1 MVTIIKMLMMKRE
14 SGVVKKE
21 VQGGVTALGR
31 GTTGFPPPVLSM
43 YFVISGGK
51 EVAKEVGKKVDKK
64 AGKEMDMDK
73 KVGLGDFEGP
83 KWYLLPAIIV
93 SPVLVLLHEV
103 TIPYILTS
111 KVHH

>member
-1 MVTIIKMLMMKRE
+1 MD
-14 SGVVKKE
+14 
-21 VQGGVTALGR
+21 
-31 GTTGFPPPVLSM
+31 
-43 YFVISGGK
+43 FVISGGK

-93 SPVLVLLHEV
+93 SPASMFWSFF
-103 TIPYILTS
+103 T
-111 KVHH
+111 K

>member
-1 MVTIIKMLMMKRE
+1 MD
-14 SGVVKKE
+14 
-21 VQGGVTALGR
+21 
-31 GTTGFPPPVLSM
+31 
-43 YFVISGGK
+43 FVISGGK

-73 KVGLGDFEGP
+73 KVGLEDFEGP